1 MTLGPNYFTRIQSKD
16 FLRHWKSSDEH
27 GANAFGPR
35 YEGHRGKNRICCCS
49 FLWGRG
55 QVDAYTDH
63 HRPIDRSDR
72 SDEIMISQFISILF
86 SLIGCL
92 VTNSCPMMIATSNLC
107 SSSGFFHAHK
117 IAEKNE
123 KRVFPKKHCLVLFY
137 IVSLFRIHLILQM
150 IPGSFQR
157 HFWADRRQRH
167 HGLGKRYHW
176 QVGTE
181 CANSV
186 ERAQQNQ
193 KNLCFLSKEI
203 LHAIAVFHPMAGQSN
218 CQQGDGSN

>member
-123 KRVFPKKHCLVLFY
+123 KRVFPKKTLFSIVLYCFFISY
-137 IVSLFRIHLILQM
+137 SFDFADDSRIFSAAFLGRSAPAPSRAWKTLSLA
-150 IPGSFQR
+150 SR
-157 HFWADRRQRH
+157 H
-167 HGLGKRYHW
+167 
-176 QVGTE
+176 
-181 CANSV
+181 
-186 ERAQQNQ
+186 
-193 KNLCFLSKEI
+193 
-203 LHAIAVFHPMAGQSN
+203 
-218 CQQGDGSN
+218 